1 MQIPRLALP
10 APYGRQPLVKKA
22 TLVGRTM
29 EDNEALDKIESIRDL
44 INANLEAI
52 ILEQSSTFGEV
63 AEVSG
68 QVVLAGGKRIRPT
81 MVILAYE
88 LAGGQDIDEIIPF
101 AMSNE
106 FIHTASLVHDD
117 INDESSTRRGH
128 ETIHSKHGQAK
139 AIIAGDWLFSQGFGL
154 GGQYEKEVVDVM
166 AHYCSKLA
174 SAEFTQ
180 IDHILDLATSPEDYL
195 EIVSGKT
202 AGPFAAGC
210 KGAGLIAKAGME
222 SCEKL
227 FQFGMQIGIAFQLVD
242 DLLDIQGDERMGKP
256 RGSDIYE
263 GKMTLPIIHA
273 LTILHGDQRTRFAE
287 ILHNFEDSLFEE
299 LIALLKFG
307 DSLNYTEILIQN
319 HLERAIENLDFFPD
333 CDAKQLLKHLVNIV
347 RNRHK

>member
-1 MQIPRLALP
+1 
-10 APYGRQPLVKKA
+10 
-22 TLVGRTM
+22 M
-29 EDNEALDKIESIRDL
+29 EDNDALDRIDAIRDL
-44 INANLEAI
+44 VNANLEAI
-52 ILEQSSTFGEV
+52 IEQQSSTFGEV

-68 QVVLAGGKRIRPT
+68 QVVLAGGKRIRPI

-88 LAGGQDIDEIIPF
+88 LAGGENLDEIIPF

-117 INDESSTRRGH
+117 INDEALTRRGH
-128 ETIHSKHGQAK
+128 DTIHAKFGQAK

-154 GGQYEKEVVDVM
+154 GGRYDKQVVDVM
-166 AHYCSKLA
+166 AHYCSRLA

-195 EIVSGKT
+195 DIVSGKT

-210 KGAGLIAKAGME
+210 KGAGLIANADKE
-222 SCEKL
+222 SCERL
-227 FQFGMQIGIAFQLVD
+227 FGFGMQIGIAFQLVD
-242 DLLDIQGDERMGKP
+242 DLLDIRGDERMGKP

-273 LTILHGDQRTRFAE
+273 LTILHGSQRARLAE
-287 ILHNFEDSLFEE
+287 ILHNFEDSLFDEF
-299 LIALLKFG
+299 ISLLNFG

-319 HLERAIENLDFFPD
+319 HLERAMQNLDYFPE
-333 CDAKQLLKHLVNIV
+333 CEAKQLLKHLVDMV
-347 RNRHK
+347 QNRHK